1 VEGYTTTYDGYNII
15 NSYTPAEV
23 GLTVTKA
30 WADSDNKD
38 GLRPNK
44 ITITLYADGELTD
57 ITLVLTAED
66 NWSGSFVGLPKYANG
81 VEIVYTIGEV
91 AVEGYNT
98 VIRGD
103 MASGFVVTNSHTVIP
118 QTGDERTPILW
129 MFMMFASLAVVAYV
143 GFDSKKKRAAK

>member
-1 VEGYTTTYDGYNII
+1 MEGYTTTYDGFNII

-30 WADSDNKD
+30 WADSDNED
-38 GLRPNK
+38 GLRPDD
-44 ITITLYADGELTD
+44 ITIVLYADGELTE
-57 ITLVLTAED
+57 TQLVLTAED

-81 VEIVYTIGEV
+81 VEIVYTIGEI

-103 MASGFVVTNSHTVIP
+103 MVSGFVVTNSHTVIP
-118 QTGDERTPILW
+118 QTGDERTPMLW
-129 MFMMFASLAVVAYV
+129 MFLMLASMAAVGYV
-143 GFDSKKKRAAK
+143 VFDSKKKRTAK

>member
-1 VEGYTTTYDGYNII
+1 
-15 NSYTPAEV
+15 
-23 GLTVTKA
+23 
-30 WADSDNKD
+30 
-38 GLRPNK
+38 
-44 ITITLYADGELTD
+44 
-57 ITLVLTAED
+57 
-66 NWSGSFVGLPKYANG
+66 VGLPKYANG